1 MASLKKLQRYFFA
14 FITVYML
21 TGIGALVMGSMW
33 LRQSADGAPR
43 EAVISRAIEQTGT
56 LIGAAVAVTA
66 LVGYVGGAAPVRF
79 KILLVAFVWLIVT
92 AMLAELGLGGV
103 IWFKTLR
110 MRSLF
115 HTQWV
120 GEWSDSL
127 KVAFQDM
134 TQMTGY
140 GQCCGYNDKVSIV
153 LQGAC
158 AATNANAIYP
168 GCEEKVSAFADSYL
182 RKLYTSLFGFTLI
195 NVVCFISTVI
205 LIQARNDEERYIRI
219 GRKEGR
225 IYHNAI

>member
-1 MASLKKLQRYFFA
+1 MASLKKLQKYFFA
-14 FITVYML
+14 FITIYML
-21 TGIGALVMGSMW
+21 TGVGALIMGSMW

-56 LIGAAVAVTA
+56 FIGAAVAATA
-66 LVGYVGGAAPVRF
+66 LVGFVGGAAPVRF
-79 KILLVAFVWLIVT
+79 KVVLVTFVWLVVC
-92 AMLAELGLGGV
+92 AMLCELGLGGV

-115 HTQWV
+115 HDQWV

-140 GQCCGYNDKVSIV
+140 GQCCGYNDVKSVFAS
-153 LQGAC
+153 GAC
-158 AATNANAIYP
+158 AVPQATTIYP

-182 RKLYTSLFGFTLI
+182 RKLYTSLFGFTLV

-225 IYHNAI
+225 AYHNSI